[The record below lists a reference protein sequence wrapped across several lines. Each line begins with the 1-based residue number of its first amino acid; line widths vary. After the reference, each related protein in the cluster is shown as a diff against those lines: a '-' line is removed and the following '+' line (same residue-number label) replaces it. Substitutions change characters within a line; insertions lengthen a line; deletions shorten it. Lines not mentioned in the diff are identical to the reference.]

1 MWERREHEGERGLL
15 KVSRLVRK
23 DVEGESRT
31 TGRGEGREA
40 RFYSYVSAMHSSG
53 VKGIVCCYRN
63 SQLTSSHKSKECTLF
78 VPDSSLAFFSA
89 LSTPA
94 VHFLVTEC
102 TAPRSWLSPGQF
114 SPTSFLFHL
123 GHNCALL
130 SSWFYVTRPNTWKH
144 FSKHFNCLCAQQISS
159 FQGKQRPQH
168 GLSHRP

>member
-89 LSTPA
+89 LSDPCCSLCGDR
-94 VHFLVTEC
+94 VHSSSVVAQPWPILANIISV
-102 TAPRSWLSPGQF
+102 
-114 SPTSFLFHL
+114 SFW
-123 GHNCALL
+123 A
-130 SSWFYVTRPNTWKH
+130 R
-144 FSKHFNCLCAQQISS
+144 LCAAFCMVLCDQT
-159 FQGKQRPQH
+159 
-168 GLSHRP
+168 